1 VMEMSGKVIAVI
13 RAYPKD
19 IVNDFTELV
28 RKLEERLPKD
38 KYSIVKWEPVD
49 IAFGYRAL
57 EIYFLMPEELEGGTE
72 ELENIVK
79 SIEDIDNVDV
89 VYVSRIQT

>member
-1 VMEMSGKVIAVI
+1 MSGKVIAVI

-19 IVNDFTELV
+19 IVSDFTGLV
-28 RKLEERLPKD
+28 RKLKEKLPKD
-38 KYSIVKWEPVD
+38 RYEIVKWEPID

-89 VYVSRIQT
+89 VYVSRIQI

>member
-1 VMEMSGKVIAVI
+1 MSGKVIAVI

-19 IVNDFTELV
+19 IVSDFTELV

-38 KYSIVKWEPVD
+38 RYSIVRWEPVD

>member
-1 VMEMSGKVIAVI
+1 MGGKVIAVI

-19 IVNDFTELV
+19 IVSDFTELV
-28 RKLEERLPKD
+28 RKLEEKLPKD
-38 KYSIVKWEPVD
+38 RYKIVKWEPVD

-79 SIEDIDNVDV
+79 SVEDVDNVDV
-89 VYVSRIQT
+89 VYVSRIQV

>member
-1 VMEMSGKVIAVI
+1 MSGKVIAVI

-19 IVNDFTELV
+19 IVSDFTELV

-38 KYSIVKWEPVD
+38 RYSIVRWEPVD

-72 ELENIVK
+72 ELENIIK
-79 SIEDIDNVDV
+79 SLEDIDNVDV
-89 VYVSRIQT
+89 IYVSRIQT